1 MFIIKNGGMNVLEKF
16 KDAFKEIFAAKG
28 GESKNQEN
36 KNKEDKNPNFMNQE
50 NKKVK
55 NTNDAKKKTKGLG
68 SNMLTN
74 LLIVF
79 LVGVLLVIVGS
90 MFSGDKEIKGKD
102 SGTSSVVAVG
112 DSETQ
117 KSLNTSSSAVSKE
130 YKEKM
135 ESELTSLLEE
145 IEGVGSVHSMIYFGS
160 GQEQVP
166 VFNEETSVSTTNEK
180 DTNGGQREITQKNG
194 GTTVVMENDDNNQL
208 PFITKK
214 NNPCI
219 TGICVVAEG
228 AGETI
233 TELRIRQAVTKLFG
247 LEDDNVQVYPMKK

>member
-1 MFIIKNGGMNVLEKF
+1 MLEKF

-28 GESKNQEN
+28 GESKDQKLKDLGE
-36 KNKEDKNPNFMNQE
+36 KNKETKTQE
-50 NKKVK
+50 NNTLK
-55 NTNDAKKKTKGLG
+55 NTKDANKKTKGLG
-68 SNMLTN
+68 SNLLTN

-90 MFSGDKEIKGKD
+90 LFPGKDEVKGKD

-112 DSETQ
+112 DGETQ
-117 KSLNTSSSAVSKE
+117 GDLNTSSSAVDKE

-135 ESELTSLLEE
+135 ENELTSLLEE
-145 IEGVGSVHSMIYFGS
+145 IEGVGNVHAMIYFGS

-180 DTNGGQREITQKNG
+180 DTSGGQRDITQKNDG
-194 GTTVVMENDDNNQL
+194 STVVMENEDNNQQ

-219 TGICVVAEG
+219 TGICVVAQG

-247 LEDDNVQVYPMKK
+247 LEDNNVQVYPMKK